1 MPTTPVECGRRL
13 SPLFAIGDTLRLAPA
28 RLMRKAGLRTPAS
41 AEHRKRALRGTSHAA
56 LWSLTTTRN
65 CENYQVKTG
74 VKHN

>member
-1 MPTTPVECGRRL
+1 
-13 SPLFAIGDTLRLAPA
+13 
-28 RLMRKAGLRTPAS
+28 MRKAGLRTPAS